1 MTLLHPPFSLACC
14 RTSSVGKGSLHD
26 FSQSVTDFLRCYVR
40 TLSAPRVA
48 NFLALVL
55 EAIRKR
61 SIGSTDALCS
71 ILAAFDLGYGT
82 RVPAMGRDMLFQLKE
97 MLLVVLPPL
106 NEVREIFV
114 EPNF

>member
-1 MTLLHPPFSLACC
+1 M
-14 RTSSVGKGSLHD
+14 
-26 FSQSVTDFLRCYVR
+26 
-40 TLSAPRVA
+40 A
-48 NFLALVL
+48 NFLALVI

-71 ILAAFDLGYGT
+71 ILAAFDLGDGT

-114 EPNF
+114 GPNFLYWCRSIACLSRVLARTRKRGGGL